1 MPFTLQDPTSGLF
14 WTSGI
19 FGRVQLGTT
28 PNVYTLE
35 GSYIKNTE
43 TGNYVNHHAD
53 LLHEGG
59 EPEEFVFGADGT
71 ITSQDK
77 AVIAGAF
84 LHIREGE
91 PTKWVKCEEAVDD
104 VPVPRAA
111 ALIEE
116 ALNASKKCEC
126 GCACDGTCE
135 GCACEGCDC
144 PKKEPEAEAEAAR
157 EETDVSSP
165 Q

>member
-1 MPFTLQDPTSGLF
+1 MPFTLQDPVSGLF

-43 TGNYVNHHAD
+43 TGNYVNHRAD

-59 EPEEFVFGADGT
+59 EPVEFEFNEDGT

-77 AVIAGAF
+77 AVIASQF
-84 LHIREGE
+84 VHIGVSSGT
-91 PTKWVKCEEAVDD
+91 PWVKVDETETDD
-104 VPVPRAA
+104 VPVSRAS

-116 ALNASKKCEC
+116 ALNASSKKKCDCE
-126 GCACDGTCE
+126 TCE
-135 GCACEGCDC
+135 CDPCTCETCDC
-144 PKKEPEAEAEAAR
+144 PKPAD
-157 EETDVSSP
+157 EETPVSSAE
-165 Q
+165 